1 MKTNKKINISIIVIS
16 TIAIFIQTLILSINE
31 IYDSKIFQ
39 IIIAILN
46 ASVVA
51 IQSLQLNLKR
61 IRSRENSLNNSLDE
75 K

>member
-39 IIIAILN
+39 IIIAI
-46 ASVVA
+46 
-51 IQSLQLNLKR
+51 QSLQLNLKR